1 MPAFLIANQQ
11 ARGVSAEDCGA
22 VGLRD
27 IQRRDAVEHLAQ
39 ASDLVWI
46 VAAGQD
52 VIRARNVDRQL
63 QRVAVEIYRVVVELL
78 QVFAWRPID
87 IRTAFLECV
96 ESAIEPLDEIWNRAA
111 EMAEGPF
118 DARETIDG
126 SAEDKTRRR
135 ERRVQR
141 KADQRHQPVIF
152 HGLNADRRSGMDV
165 DHGAEIVRRFPHR
178 PEAIVA
184 ERDAIDVAE
193 NHRAAESEL
202 TEGALELL
210 R

>member
-39 ASDLVWI
+39 ASDLMRI

-52 VIRARNVDRQL
+52 VIRARKVDREL

-87 IRTAFLECV
+87 IPAAFLERL
-96 ESAIEPLDEIWNRAA
+96 ESAFEPLAA
-111 EMAEGPF
+111 IRTPTAQVP
-118 DARETIDG
+118 
-126 SAEDKTRRR
+126 
-135 ERRVQR
+135 
-141 KADQRHQPVIF
+141 
-152 HGLNADRRSGMDV
+152 
-165 DHGAEIVRRFPHR
+165 
-178 PEAIVA
+178 
-184 ERDAIDVAE
+184 
-193 NHRAAESEL
+193 
-202 TEGALELL
+202 
-210 R
+210 